1 MWQVNRVRS
10 FTIKLLLKVRR
21 LKIWWCEIA
30 GMVHICRKLRRY
42 PSLRHN
48 YRRTWR
54 ERHIRSRHDSRNDE
68 DTHCVFLQRK
78 KPPLHLC
85 VISSTGDKWTVSVRN
100 GGDAR
105 IGWHDRRKYL
115 QVCTS
120 YHEGGK
126 DGSSIHDV
134 AAAPYKLQEHRCISE
149 IDTLSQGVDDAIN
162 LWEAGFDS
170 WSLCRLRS
178 GFVNAGGREQ
188 ALFEVLS
195 KISTR

>member
-1 MWQVNRVRS
+1 
-10 FTIKLLLKVRR
+10 
-21 LKIWWCEIA
+21 
-30 GMVHICRKLRRY
+30 MVHICRKLRRY

-54 ERHIRSRHDSRNDE
+54 NDMSDPDTTVETIRIRTVYFFSEKNH
-68 DTHCVFLQRK
+68 
-78 KPPLHLC
+78 PLHLC
-85 VISSTGDKWTVSVRN
+85 AISLTGDKWTVSLRN
-100 GGDAR
+100 GEDAR

-126 DGSSIHDV
+126 DGSSIHNV

-149 IDTLSQGVDDAIN
+149 IDTLSRGVDDAIN

-170 WSLCRLRS
+170 WESLQGCGPDLYTQVDGNRP
-178 GFVNAGGREQ
+178 F
-188 ALFEVLS
+188 
-195 KISTR
+195 